1 MPTDFDAL
9 AERITPDQLAAALG
23 AERHRDGWRCPMP
36 DHPDNDPSWS
46 PYRSDDGR
54 TIATCHSR
62 CGTHSAVQWGAR
74 VWGCTIE
81 GAAERL
87 ADAAGLSGTGAQPRR
102 QVASYDYRSG
112 SGELLFQV
120 VRFDPKDFRQRRPD
134 GRGGWTWSVRGVE
147 RVPYRLPEL
156 LAAVRAGRTVYVVE
170 GEKDADAL
178 AAAGLDATCNAGG
191 AGKWRPAYADA
202 LAGARVV
209 VLPDADGPGRDHARQ
224 VAASLFGTAA
234 DVRVV
239 ELPGLPEGGD
249 VSDWLAAGGAAEEL
263 DRLAEAAPAWAP
275 ELAEPDPDAP
285 QIRTMREVLATAG
298 AESLPVA
305 LVPRLAYSGRAV
317 LFAGREKSGKS
328 TLLSAGIAAASQG
341 RVFLAEPC
349 RPASALWLTAE
360 EREDDVARRLEGFG
374 ADPDRVWIV
383 AAPKLSHVLNDLRAG
398 VERLRPDVVVVDT
411 LASLVRLLPRDERPA
426 PGDSTAWTPV
436 VLTLVE
442 LAHQLGAA
450 VVIVG
455 HASKATGEY
464 RDSTAIGASVD
475 AILEMKDGRTGNERR
490 VSVRGRWSG
499 LEDFAVRFG
508 GGEFAL
514 KEGTLPLKSRV
525 LLYVSEDPGC
535 SARALREGVEGQGRK
550 IDAARNELLAEGLL
564 KDHGDGTVMQLWPC
578 PTASIST
585 VSEEAGTRFGTRGVC
600 PAENPQGHATDT
612 GSGHSAD
619 AGCVPSR
626 QPIEGAGR
634 TRSGEWTPNTP
645 DTPPESP
652 TGRAGAGPTFGQM
665 AEALA
670 DAGIVPVERHNHDT
684 TDAGAI
690 VPQRNTDTHRI
701 TNAARGRA
709 DEC

>member
-23 AERHRDGWRCPMP
+23 AERRRDGWRCPMP
-36 DHPDNDPSWS
+36 DHSDNDPSWS

-54 TIATCHSR
+54 TVATCHSR

-74 VWGCTIE
+74 VWGCTDAE
-81 GAAERL
+81 SAERL
-87 ADAAGLSGTGAQPRR
+87 AREVGISTSGARPRR
-102 QVASYDYRSG
+102 VVETTYDYTDEEGNPLS
-112 SGELLFQV
+112 QV
-120 VRFDPKDFRQRRPD
+120 VRFEPKDFRQRKPGGPD
-134 GRGGWTWSVRGVE
+134 GWTWNVRGVR
-147 RVPYRLPEL
+147 RVPYRLPEVV
-156 LAAVRAGRTVYVVE
+156 AAVREGRTVYVVE
-170 GEKDADAL
+170 GEKDADRL
-178 AAAGLDATCNAGG
+178 ADLGLPATSNAGG
-191 AGKWRPAYADA
+191 AGKWRAEDSAP

-209 VLPDADGPGRDHARQ
+209 ILPDNDAPGRKHARQ

-234 DVRVV
+234 DVRVL
-239 ELPGLPEGGD
+239 ELPGLSEGGD
-249 VSDWLAAGGAAEEL
+249 VSDWLAAGGTAEEL
-263 DRLAEAAPAWAP
+263 EALADAVDPWTP
-275 ELAEPDPDAP
+275 ELAEPDPDPDAP

-305 LVPRLAYSGRAV
+305 LVPRLAYAGRAV

-398 VERLRPDVVVVDT
+398 MERLRPDVVVVDT

-436 VLTLVE
+436 VLALVE

-490 VSVRGRWSG
+490 VSVRGRWS
-499 LEDFAVRFG
+499 LEDFSVRLVD
-508 GGEFAL
+508 GEFAL
-514 KEGTLPLKSRV
+514 EEGTLPLKSRV
-525 LLYVSEDPGC
+525 LLYVIEDPGC
-535 SARALREGVEGQGRK
+535 SARTLREGVEGRTAE
-550 IDAARNELLAEGLL
+550 INAARDELLSEGLL
-564 KDHGDGTVMQLWPC
+564 KDHGGATGMQLWPS
-578 PTASIST
+578 PTGFGVVPRGGNQT
-585 VSEEAGTRFGTRGVC
+585 PSEEAGNHFGNHLSAGVV
-600 PAENPQGHATDT
+600 PVVPSQGTATEP
-612 GSGHSAD
+612 GSEDSSEPGWF
-619 AGCVPSR
+619 PSR
-626 QPIEGAGR
+626 QPLEGAGR
-634 TRSGEWTPNTP
+634 NHRPADGTT
-645 DTPPESP
+645 TPPEPPSEP
-652 TGRAGAGPTFGQM
+652 STAGLTFGRM
-665 AEALA
+665 EEVLSE
-670 DAGIVPVERHNHDT
+670 AGIVPVEWHNHNTADT
-684 TDAGAI
+684 
-690 VPQRNTDTHRI
+690 RE
-701 TNAARGRA
+701 AADG
-709 DEC
+709 